1 MRCETVVSDF
11 QNVLLQKIEVLEL
24 SKDLSIHLQNC
35 NYCQKDC
42 QKLIAD
48 YTNQPNN
55 NKEISQTAF
64 AVLKPPKINTFNQFT
79 LLNYDPFLV
88 KFFKEIEKATLD
100 FIDNPSGFIREVIDP
115 VFERQNSPYWD
126 KSVRLATLIWLSS
139 CVSIVLYGGFGWWWF
154 PSNNVNSK
162 DNELLTDS
170 QKIYYISASLPYPPT
185 YWTRNP
191 NKIDSN
197 KTTSAINKSLA
208 TKTAS
213 NSKGLSPQPTNL
225 EANLSTKSNSS
236 IGSTKTTT
244 PEVRSNAFFASELK
258 SSTNSS
264 NFGIE
269 KETKGNFVTG
279 GRFVNSNT
287 AQISIAAAEDDEDN
301 DEECCDANNMCAE
314 HKAMAEKNSAALQF
328 GISSSSNEVGA
339 INPNAAG
346 GNQIRAFVTPNTVS
360 GGGMFSA
367 NTTPNINNST
377 TEKSKAV
384 EVEARSIPPII
395 KAGRLG
401 YLSIILKPYV
411 ENPLLT
417 NFTATLQFNSSLVK
431 INKVNDGGLMGFY
444 GVNPDFNYNIS
455 KNSVRINIS
464 CPANTKAVKAFGQ
477 LILIHFEAIAPGFA
491 DFTLTDVQLL
501 SVNGETLPI
510 TLVNSQTEVVGN

>member
-55 NKEISQTAF
+55 NKKISQIAF
-64 AVLKPPKINTFNQFT
+64 AVLKPAKINTFNQFT

-139 CVSIVLYGGFGWWWF
+139 CVSIVLYGGFGLWWF
-154 PSNNVNSK
+154 PSNNINSK

-191 NKIDSN
+191 SKIDSN

-213 NSKGLSPQPTNL
+213 KSKGRSPQPTSL
-225 EANLSTKSNSS
+225 EANLSTKTNSS

-244 PEVRSNAFFASELK
+244 PEVRGNAFFASELK
-258 SSTNSS
+258 SNTNSS

-279 GRFVNSNT
+279 GRFLSATT
-287 AQISIAAAEDDEDN
+287 APVSIAATEDDEDN
-301 DEECCDANNMCAE
+301 DEECCDYGNIPICAE
-314 HKAMAEKNSAALQF
+314 HKAMEKKGLNQHNNAALQF
-328 GISSSSNEVGA
+328 GISSSSNGVGA
-339 INPNAAG
+339 ISPNAAG
-346 GNQIRAFVTPNTVS
+346 GNQITAFVTPSTVS
-360 GGGMFSA
+360 GGGMFSTGSKGLLQLVEA
-367 NTTPNINNST
+367 KIFIPPVYNKLKVGTSGAIAILLNSNEPLPDNFLFIASLSMQFNPEVIKLTKVTNGTSSYLNSEKTSHNSVSFPISRTIRGESIKNYQIMTIYFQTIGEGSSAFALRNVELLNNSG
-377 TEKSKAV
+377 EKILV
-384 EVEARSIPPII
+384 TSINEQI
-395 KAGRLG
+395 K
-401 YLSIILKPYV
+401 V
-411 ENPLLT
+411 
-417 NFTATLQFNSSLVK
+417 VK
-431 INKVNDGGLMGFY
+431 
-444 GVNPDFNYNIS
+444 
-455 KNSVRINIS
+455 
-464 CPANTKAVKAFGQ
+464 
-477 LILIHFEAIAPGFA
+477 
-491 DFTLTDVQLL
+491 
-501 SVNGETLPI
+501 
-510 TLVNSQTEVVGN
+510 